1 MNANQ
6 TLQILLSRLLTEGKD
21 VPSRVGNTKEL
32 TFQSFMVRD
41 PQNRYITAPG
51 RHVSVPAQIAE
62 TMWVLAGRNDTEW
75 LSAYLPQAPKFADDG
90 EHWRAGY
97 GPRIRSWNG
106 EDQLENVIRLL
117 REDPMTRQAVIS
129 IWDPASDLTSET
141 LDRPCNNWLHFL
153 TRDGVLNLNIAIR
166 SNDVMWGWSGIN
178 FFEWSVLLEV
188 VASCTGLK
196 VGNLYFNVSS
206 LHLYE
211 RHFEKA
217 KRIVE
222 SKAAALL
229 MTSSGS
235 LGLRWSLGLTNLK
248 ELDDQIDLWFRVEG
262 EIRKGHL
269 EMISQVT
276 DPLLHS
282 WLWAI
287 AYYWGHT
294 EEATDV
300 LRGTDILPALKLS
313 PKRKIGS
320 TDQLVE
326 IMTKL
331 HTEKSRAYGDSWKK
345 RGEIFSILPNIA
357 RKVDRI
363 IANAETSDET
373 KLDTAMDLVIYLA
386 KYKTWLESGE
396 GATLELE
403 NTSVRDVVRGTREQ
417 GNLDHAF
424 ENVLEAAQGHQFRPI
439 KPVTAIAVNHLLEL
453 WEGPEGRA
461 LRNNTKSWNP
471 E

>member
-6 TLQILLSRLLTEGKD
+6 TLQILLSRLLSEGNN
-21 VPSRVGNTKEL
+21 VPSRVGSTKEL
-32 TFQSFMVRD
+32 TFQSFKVTD
-41 PQNRYITAPG
+41 PQDRYITVPG

-62 TMWVLAGRNDTEW
+62 TMWVLAGRNDTNW
-75 LSAYLPQAPKFADDG
+75 LKDYLPQAPKFADDG

-97 GPRIRSWNG
+97 GPRLRAWDG
-106 EDQLENVIRLL
+106 EDQLQNVIDLL
-117 REDPMTRQAVIS
+117 RKDPMTRQAVIS

-153 TRDGVLNLNIAIR
+153 ARDGVLNLNIATR

-188 VASCTGLK
+188 VASCTNLK
-196 VGNLYFNVSS
+196 VGSLYFNVSS
-206 LHLYE
+206 MHLYE
-211 RHFEKA
+211 RHFDKA
-217 KRIVE
+217 RRILE
-222 SKAAALL
+222 EG
-229 MTSSGS
+229 SSLRSVSDLRLAYAGKS
-235 LGLRWSLGLTNLK
+235 LSQ
-248 ELDDQIDLWFRVEG
+248 LDNDIDLWFRIEK
-262 EIRKGHL
+262 EIRKGNL
-269 EMISQVT
+269 EMISKIN
-276 DPLLHS
+276 DPLLWS

-294 EEATDV
+294 EEASKA
-300 LRGTDILPALKLS
+300 LAGLDILPALELS
-313 PKRKIGS
+313 PKRKLDS

-326 IMTKL
+326 VMTKL
-331 HTEKSRAYGDSWKK
+331 HTEKSAAYGDSWKK

-363 IANAETSDET
+363 LANTETSDENR
-373 KLDTAMDLVIYLA
+373 LDTAMDLVIYLA
-386 KYKTWLESGE
+386 KYKAWLEYGE
-396 GATLELE
+396 NASLELA
-403 NTSVRDVVRGTREQ
+403 NTAIRDVVRGPRAQ
-417 GNLDHAF
+417 GNLDRTF
-424 ENVLEAAQGHQFRPI
+424 EDVLEAVERRQFRPI